1 MRRGRDIVLVW
12 SWLGRGT
19 DAKNTSSVMEPERFY
34 IYLKG
39 EITMDKNKIGAFLKN
54 NWYNVIIV
62 GSVVMAEAAVVSIY
76 KRSLK
81 RIEES

>member
-1 MRRGRDIVLVW
+1 
-12 SWLGRGT
+12 
-19 DAKNTSSVMEPERFY
+19 
-34 IYLKG
+34 
-39 EITMDKNKIGAFLKN
+39 MDKNKIGAFLKN
-54 NWYNVIIV
+54 NWNHVIIV

>member
-1 MRRGRDIVLVW
+1 MRRGRGLVLAW

-19 DAKNTSSVMEPERFY
+19 DAKNTLSVMETERFHT
-34 IYLKG
+34 YLKG
-39 EITMDKNKIGAFLKN
+39 EITMSKNKIKAFLKN
-54 NWYNVIIV
+54 NWNHVIIV